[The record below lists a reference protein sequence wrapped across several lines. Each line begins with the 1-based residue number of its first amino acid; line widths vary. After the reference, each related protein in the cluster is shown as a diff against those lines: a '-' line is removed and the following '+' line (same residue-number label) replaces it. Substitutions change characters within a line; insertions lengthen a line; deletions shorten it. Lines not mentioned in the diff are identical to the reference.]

1 MRISPAARL
10 VVFWFGLF
18 ATALLPAAPGS
29 DRPALIPLGAARV
42 DVTPT
47 EPIRLTGYASRK
59 TSHQGVEQKLW
70 AKALAI
76 GDDRSAARPGG
87 PVVLITLDN
96 CGVSEGTWR
105 EVRQRLERLAGL
117 GPGCVVIA
125 SSHTHSAPAT
135 KDWAPNIFVQDLTA
149 EEQGAI
155 DRYTANLIAQLEQVA
170 LTALRARQP
179 GRLSWTQ
186 GRAGFAGNRR
196 TQGGP
201 VDPALPVLKA
211 EKTDGELI
219 ALVANYACHCTT
231 IGGEFN
237 RACGDWAGYAQEA
250 IEQVA
255 PGAVALVTIG
265 CGADANP
272 SPRGGAD
279 FGLALARLHGDEIGS
294 EMKRL
299 LGLTFSPLKTAPLA
313 KTQEIEL
320 PFGPH
325 FTREQWLARSTN
337 NGIVGY
343 HAKKW
348 LARLERG
355 EALPNGLYY
364 PITSWSFG
372 DDLSMVFLPGE
383 VVVDYALRLKREL
396 DRSRLWVTAYANYVP
411 CYIPSRRILAEG
423 GYEAEDSLWYYDR
436 PARISTNAEDRIVST
451 VRDLVPAT
459 FRAHPERAERPDP
472 LGPRQALGRFQLAK
486 ELAIDLVAAE
496 PMVQSPVAIDWDAR
510 GRLWVCE
517 MNDYPSGMN
526 PPPDVDRKYGEPV
539 REPPGGFTPGGR
551 IRILTDA
558 DGDGRFERSTIFLDR
573 IPFPTGVFPWGD
585 GALICAA
592 PNILHAVDTD
602 GDGHA
607 DVVRTNVTG
616 FATHNF
622 QARVNGFTWGLD
634 GWLHGS
640 SGLFGG
646 KVKVLAPDGKVI
658 REVDLSGR
666 DFRYRPDT
674 GELEPVSGISQ
685 MGRVRDEFDQW
696 FGNDNS
702 TLLWHYPLPDHYLRR
717 NPHVAYPEP
726 KVSVA
731 RGADIN
737 RLFPASQTLTRFN
750 DPQMANIVTSACG
763 PDIYRDDLLGEEY
776 HGNAFIC
783 EPVHNLVRRLV
794 LEPDGVTFAGHRAP
808 GEERG
813 EFLASSDNWFRPVQ
827 VRTGP
832 DGALYVVDMYRF
844 VVEHPRWIPPER
856 LKELDVRAGADRGRI
871 YRVTRRGVPLRPTQ
885 DVKQA
890 DEQTLFA
897 ALDTANGPTRDLVH
911 REMMARG
918 WPKQDRFDGDIV
930 ITEER
935 PANPPAGKFK
945 QMFAMQRLLRAKS
958 PGVRAQALS
967 IAADKSG
974 MVRWGL
980 ADSDPR
986 IYRLALR
993 YCEPYLASGKG
1004 PRDRSWSM
1012 TDLTPLV
1019 LRMATKHDPA
1029 VRFQTALTLGE
1040 WQTVQ
1045 GKRALIDLMPGAD
1058 RWLQAA
1064 ILSSAAPRATELLE
1078 SVVPWPPGAI
1088 SKSDWV
1094 GRLTATALGA
1104 GGSSN
1109 LAGVLAAITAPSES
1123 APASGE
1129 VTLEPW
1135 RIEAV
1140 RSLIEALRKQQKS
1153 LTSIRSELGANGAA
1167 SLARMER
1174 LLEMAGEL
1182 ATSAGTDRVHREAV
1196 FGLLGAA
1203 DTEAGMKALK
1213 AVLAANELV
1222 DSHPAAVAA
1231 LARSQR
1237 SEPGER
1243 WISGWNTLAP
1253 SLRTSVVDALLTRP
1267 AWTERLLDA
1276 LERDQVRVSEIG
1288 PSQRQRLLN
1297 QRDESARQRATKVFA
1312 SSSGQDRTSVREKFS
1327 GVAALTGSSER
1338 GAAVFDRVCAQC
1350 HAVRGRGHDVGPNLG
1365 EFAGKEVADFLMAI
1379 LDPNA
1384 AINPNFVAYTVET
1397 GDGRSLSGI
1406 VRHET
1411 ASSLTLVQGGGVR
1424 ETILRSDLKQVRAN
1438 AVSLMPEGLE
1448 QGMTLQDLAD
1458 LIAWLKRTKPA
1469 VFGQASTVSMAQAR
1483 REWDQLGPATGL
1495 EVIRTVERLP
1505 YPSWL
1510 GRWPLAYCRQ
1520 NAGQERLVW
1529 KARPGVGAKTSS
1541 GRLTYLFPAAMGH
1554 KGEPAGGFTLK
1565 VNGGSPVPFDVT
1577 LADQDWV
1584 SSDGRV
1590 RMSYQVREA
1599 NSQDSCGS
1607 LVVEIPE
1614 TSAGVGPVEFEVT
1627 GSIRASQRWF
1637 GIYLVGSQ

>member
-1 MRISPAARL
+1 MRFSPAARL
-10 VVFWFGLF
+10 VVFSFGLF
-18 ATALLPAAPGS
+18 TTVLLSAAPGP
-29 DRPALIPLGAARV
+29 DQPVLMPLGAARV

-59 TSHQGVEQKLW
+59 MSHQGVEQKLW

-76 GDDRSAARPGG
+76 GGDRSAARPGG
-87 PVVLITLDN
+87 PLVLITLDN

-105 EVRQRLERLAGL
+105 EVRRRLERSAGL

-149 EEQGAI
+149 AEQGAI
-155 DRYTANLIAQLEQVA
+155 DRYTTNLIARLETVA
-170 LTALRARQP
+170 LAALRARQP

-186 GRAGFAGNRR
+186 GKAGFAGNRR
-196 TQGGP
+196 TQGGL
-201 VDPALPVLKA
+201 VDQALPVLKA
-211 EKTDGELI
+211 ERADGGLM

-237 RACGDWAGYAQEA
+237 RACGDWAGFAQEA

-279 FGLALARLHGDEIGS
+279 FGLALARQHGGEIGS
-294 EMKRL
+294 EVKRL
-299 LGLTFSPLKTAPLA
+299 LGLNFSPLEIMPLA
-313 KTQEIEL
+313 KAQEIEL

-325 FTREQWLARSTN
+325 FTRDQWLARSTN
-337 NGIVGY
+337 SGIVGY

-348 LARLERG
+348 LARLDRG

-364 PITSWSFG
+364 PITTWSFG

-396 DRSRLWVTAYANYVP
+396 DRSRLWVSAYANYVP

-436 PARISTNAEDRIVST
+436 PARISTNAEDRIVGT

-459 FRAHPERAERPDP
+459 FRANPERAERPDP
-472 LGPRQALGRFQLAK
+472 LSPRHALARFQLAK
-486 ELAIDLVAAE
+486 ELQIGLVAAE

-551 IRILTDA
+551 IKVLTDA
-558 DGDGRFERSTIFLDR
+558 DGDGQFERSTIFLDR

-592 PNILHAVDTD
+592 PNILYAVDID

-607 DVVRTNVTG
+607 DVLRTNVTG

-658 REVDLSGR
+658 REVELSGR

-674 GELEPVSGISQ
+674 GELEAVSGISQ

-717 NPHVAYPEP
+717 NSHVAYPEP
-726 KVSVA
+726 RVSVA

-737 RLFPASQTLTRFN
+737 RLFPASPTLTRFN

-763 PDIYRDDLLGEEY
+763 PDIYRDDLLGEQY

-808 GEERG
+808 GDERG

-871 YRVTRRGVPLRPTQ
+871 YRISRRGVDLRPLR
-885 DVKQA
+885 DLKKV
-890 DEQTLFA
+890 DDQTLVA
-897 ALDTANGPTRDLVH
+897 ALNTPNGPMRDLVH
-911 REMMARG
+911 RELIARG
-918 WPKQDRFDGDIV
+918 LPREDRFQGDLPASGDV
-930 ITEER
+930 R
-935 PANPPAGKFK
+935 PAAGAPAPGGMRSMA
-945 QMFAMQRLLRAKS
+945 QLVRASS
-958 PGVRAQALS
+958 PAVRAQALAL
-967 IAADKSG
+967 IGEKSG
-974 MVRWGL
+974 LVTLGL
-980 ADSDPR
+980 RDSDPR
-986 IYRLALR
+986 VRTLALR
-993 YCEPYLASGKG
+993 LVEARMASGTARG
-1004 PRDRSWSM
+1004 ELPVALLAAAADRDSS
-1012 TDLTPLV
+1012 
-1019 LRMATKHDPA
+1019 
-1029 VRFQTALTLGE
+1029 VRFQAALTLGE
-1040 WQTVQ
+1040 WPTVQ
-1045 GKRALIDLMPGAD
+1045 GTRALIDLMPGAD

-1078 SVVPWPPGAI
+1078 SVVSRSEGAM

-1094 GRLTATALGA
+1094 GRLTATSLGA
-1104 GGSSN
+1104 GGGSN
-1109 LAGVLAAITAPSES
+1109 LAGVLAAITAPSEGS
-1123 APASGE
+1123 PASGA
-1129 VTLEPW
+1129 VTTLEPW

-1140 RSLIEALRKQQKS
+1140 RSLIEALRKQQKT
-1153 LTSIRSELGANGAA
+1153 LTSVRSELGPGGAA
-1167 SLARMER
+1167 SLPRLER
-1174 LLEMAGEL
+1174 LLETASEL
-1182 ATSAGTDRVHREAV
+1182 ATAGGTDRVQREAV
-1196 FGLLGAA
+1196 IGLLGAA
-1203 DTEAGMKALK
+1203 DTEVGMKVLN
-1213 AVLAANELV
+1213 AVLASNELV

-1237 SEPGER
+1237 AEPGER
-1243 WISGWNTLAP
+1243 WIAGWNTLAP
-1253 SLRTSVVDALLTRP
+1253 SLRGSVVDALLSRP
-1267 AWTERLLDA
+1267 SWTERLLDA
-1276 LERDQVRVSEIG
+1276 LERDQVRVSEIS

-1297 QRDESARQRATKVFA
+1297 QRDDAARQRATKVFA
-1312 SSSGQDRTSVREKFS
+1312 SSSGQDRVAVRQKFS
-1327 GVAALTGSSER
+1327 GVSALTGSGER
-1338 GAAVFDRVCAQC
+1338 GVAVFDRLCAPC
-1350 HAVRGRGHDVGPNLG
+1350 HAVHGRGHDVGPNLG
-1365 EFAGKEVADFLMAI
+1365 EFAGKDVSDFLVAI

-1384 AINPNFVAYTVET
+1384 AINPNFLAYMVET

-1411 ASSLTLVQGGGVR
+1411 ASSLTVVQAGGIR
-1424 ETILRSDLKQVRAN
+1424 ETILRSDLKQVRAS

-1448 QGMTLQDLAD
+1448 QGMVPQDMAD
-1458 LIAWLKRTKPA
+1458 LIAWLKRTEPA
-1469 VFGQASTVSMAQAR
+1469 VFGQADAASMGQAR
-1483 REWDQLGPATGL
+1483 RAWAQLGPATGI
-1495 EVIRTVERLP
+1495 EVIQTVERLP

-1529 KARPGVGAKTSS
+1529 KARPGPGARAAA
-1541 GRLTYLFPAAMGH
+1541 GRLTFLFPAAMGH
-1554 KGEPAGGFTLK
+1554 KAQPAGGFTLK
-1565 VNGGSPVPFDVT
+1565 VNGGSPVAFDVT

-1607 LVVEIPE
+1607 LVLEIPE
-1614 TSAGVGPVEFEVT
+1614 ALAGAGTVEFEVT

-1637 GIYLVGSQ
+1637 GIYLAGEQ